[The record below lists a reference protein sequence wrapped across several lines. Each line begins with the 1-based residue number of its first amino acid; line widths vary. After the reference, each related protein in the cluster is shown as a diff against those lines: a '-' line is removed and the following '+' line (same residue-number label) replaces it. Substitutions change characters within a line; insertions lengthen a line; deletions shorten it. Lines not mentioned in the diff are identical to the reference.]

1 MRCLVIRTTVS
12 QVAVMLDDA
21 DFSGLKPGT
30 HRLEVLVWVD
40 GISKYTYV
48 KIRLLGRGETR
59 GIWKRGGSRIAT
71 AMAFLGGTRE
81 RN

>member
-1 MRCLVIRTTVS
+1 M
-12 QVAVMLDDA
+12 MLDDA